1 MFGNPLLPMLLAF
14 GVMFGA
20 LGAACAYFISYHEY
34 RQRRLRPGES
44 AQWMAAQTAAVTFGF
59 FLVAAIVLAYLLA
72 RTGHSVE

>member
-14 GVMFGA
+14 GVVFGA

-44 AQWMAAQTAAVTFGF
+44 AQRMAAQTAIVTFAF
-59 FLVAAIVLAYLLA
+59 FLVTAVVLAYLLA
-72 RTGHSVE
+72 RSGHSFE